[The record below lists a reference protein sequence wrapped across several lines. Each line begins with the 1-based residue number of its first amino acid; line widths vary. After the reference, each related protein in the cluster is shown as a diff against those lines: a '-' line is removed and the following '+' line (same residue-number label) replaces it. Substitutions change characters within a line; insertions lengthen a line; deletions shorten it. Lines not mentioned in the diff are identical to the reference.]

1 MKKWLVL
8 LLMTA
13 LIFTSVLPAAA
24 AAQVPVPLVVVYL
37 EDSAKIDALI
47 EEGLDIV
54 DIDPVN
60 NEVFVVLHEW
70 TRQYLE
76 EEDLPYDIITE
87 DLTYRPEDEI
97 SPVEIFGF
105 SQTDG
110 RTSYRTWDE
119 YVSEVYEMEEL
130 YPELAKVH
138 VLGYSH
144 ENRPILAV
152 EISTALG
159 VEDGRP
165 EHVHMAMHHAR
176 EWPTGELATDLAWY
190 LLDNYGA
197 NARVTNIVD
206 TIRVWVLPNVNPD
219 GFWHSQNV
227 YQMWRKNRSDNG
239 GGYYG
244 VDLNRNYSYNWG
256 GTGSSSSRSSDTYHG
271 TGPFSE
277 PEMAAVRDFLLK
289 RQAVTVI
296 SGHTHGRWL
305 LYAWGYKRD
314 TIPDPELGQIAQA
327 MAAMNGHTWGQA
339 CTTLYATSGDT
350 CDWYYG
356 GLRGMA
362 FTFEYGTSFIPPYMG
377 TVTTTP
383 YLVTDLFGSISGSM
397 LTYSIA
403 PSGES
408 GSLVDCGMGIS
419 AEDFPAEVAGNIA
432 LIERGE
438 ITFREKALN
447 AVDAGAVAAV
457 IYNNTSGS
465 INGSLSSPGVPIPV
479 MGITRAAGR
488 QILDALQQEK
498 EVQGTLQAETAVTN
512 TYAQQWELQLPA
524 FLYGIEK
531 TAEYSSVVSGS
542 VVDKLTGEPVETRLE
557 FSNTIRIPLARAYD
571 GKYYVDETHT
581 NFIDALGSY
590 TWNFLPSKKPEID
603 SSPYLIKV
611 SSPGRYPQE
620 VELEIEGYQ
629 EAHELNF
636 ELQPAVKL
644 LPPFTSLEYFNP
656 NQTIP
661 FKFATFNSDGEV
673 VPMEDVRVTVFDGD
687 MEVITYV
694 EGEGARN
701 IRPGDNPGE
710 YIVNIN
716 TNHLGLG
723 EGTYNILIE
732 FSGIEGDQSYMTSI
746 RLGKAIDQAA

>member
-1 MKKWLVL
+1 MG
-8 LLMTA
+8 
-13 LIFTSVLPAAA
+13 I
-24 AAQVPVPLVVVYL
+24 
-37 EDSAKIDALI
+37 
-47 EEGLDIV
+47 
-54 DIDPVN
+54 
-60 NEVFVVLHEW
+60 
-70 TRQYLE
+70 
-76 EEDLPYDIITE
+76 
-87 DLTYRPEDEI
+87 
-97 SPVEIFGF
+97 
-105 SQTDG
+105 
-110 RTSYRTWDE
+110 
-119 YVSEVYEMEEL
+119 
-130 YPELAKVH
+130 
-138 VLGYSH
+138 
-144 ENRPILAV
+144 
-152 EISTALG
+152 
-159 VEDGRP
+159 
-165 EHVHMAMHHAR
+165 
-176 EWPTGELATDLAWY
+176 
-190 LLDNYGA
+190 
-197 NARVTNIVD
+197 
-206 TIRVWVLPNVNPD
+206 
-219 GFWHSQNV
+219 
-227 YQMWRKNRSDNG
+227 
-239 GGYYG
+239 
-244 VDLNRNYSYNWG
+244 
-256 GTGSSSSRSSDTYHG
+256 
-271 TGPFSE
+271 
-277 PEMAAVRDFLLK
+277 
-289 RQAVTVI
+289 
-296 SGHTHGRWL
+296 
-305 LYAWGYKRD
+305 KRD